1 MDAHE
6 ERQLL
11 SADRRSSPRLLT
23 PAIAISLVLLVASAA
38 AAVTFVTVTGGLH
51 LASSVPPVAVGS
63 NSPTATPAEPTPT
76 PGPTVE
82 PTASPTP
89 SPSATPTPVPTPTL
103 APTPRPAPTSDRYA
117 LLTPCPDKP
126 DCYLYT
132 IRAGDNLQSIAN
144 YFGIPYPTVRELN
157 PNLRIPI
164 HSGDVI
170 VLPPPTR

>member
-11 SADRRSSPRLLT
+11 SADRRPGSRLLT
-23 PAIAISLVLLVASAA
+23 PAIALSLALLVASAA
-38 AAVTFVTVTGGLH
+38 AAITFVTATGGLR
-51 LASSVPPVAVGS
+51 LASSVPPVAVAS
-63 NSPTATPAEPTPT
+63 HTPSPTAAEPTPT
-76 PGPTVE
+76 PDQTTE
-82 PTASPTP
+82 PTASPEP
-89 SPSATPTPVPTPTL
+89 SPTPTVVPTPTL
-103 APTPRPAPTSDRYA
+103 APTPTPAPTSSRYA

-144 YFGIPYPTVRELN
+144 YFGIPYATVRQLN

-164 HSGDVI
+164 HVGDVVI
-170 VLPPPTR
+170 LPPPTR

>member
-1 MDAHE
+1 MDANE

-11 SADRRSSPRLLT
+11 SADRRSGPRLVT

-38 AAVTFVTVTGGLH
+38 AAISFVAATGGLR
-51 LASSVPPVAVGS
+51 LAGSVPSPVAIASGAPS
-63 NSPTATPAEPTPT
+63 PTPSGATETPTSTPTAEPTPSPTPSLTPAPTPTLEPTATP
-76 PGPTVE
+76 G
-82 PTASPTP
+82 
-89 SPSATPTPVPTPTL
+89 
-103 APTPRPAPTSDRYA
+103 PTSDRYA

-144 YFGIPYPTVRELN
+144 YFGVPYTTVRQLN

-164 HSGDVI
+164 HRGDIV

>member
-11 SADRRSSPRLLT
+11 SADRRSGPRLLT

-38 AAVTFVTVTGGLH
+38 AAIAFVTVTGGLR
-51 LASSVPPVAVGS
+51 LASSVPPVAVAS
-63 NSPTATPAEPTPT
+63 SSPSPTPLEPTPT
-76 PGPTVE
+76 PGQTLEPTV
-82 PTASPTP
+82 SPTP
-89 SPSATPTPVPTPTL
+89 APTPTPTLTL
-103 APTPRPAPTSDRYA
+103 APTPTPAPTSDRYA

-132 IRAGDNLQSIAN
+132 IRAGDNLQSIAS
-144 YFGIPYPTVRELN
+144 YFGIPYSTVRKLN

-164 HSGDVI
+164 HTGDVVI
-170 VLPPPTR
+170 LPPPTR

>member
-1 MDAHE
+1 MDARE

-11 SADRRSSPRLLT
+11 SADRRSGSRLLT

-51 LASSVPPVAVGS
+51 LASSVPPVAVAS
-63 NSPTATPAEPTPT
+63 SSPSPTPLEPTTTPRPT
-76 PGPTVE
+76 LE

-89 SPSATPTPVPTPTL
+89 VSTPTPVPTPTT
-103 APTPRPAPTSDRYA
+103 APTPTPAPTSDRYA

-132 IRAGDNLQSIAN
+132 IRAGDVLQSIAN
-144 YFGIPYPTVRELN
+144 YFGIEYSTVRQLN

-164 HSGDVI
+164 HVGDVI

>member
-1 MDAHE
+1 MDARE

-11 SADRRSSPRLLT
+11 SPDRRTGPRLLT

-38 AAVTFVTVTGGLH
+38 AAVTFVTATGGLR
-51 LASSVPPVAVGS
+51 LAGSVPSPVAVAS
-63 NSPTATPAEPTPT
+63 ASPAPTSVEPTPT
-76 PGPTVE
+76 PETTVE
-82 PTASPTP
+82 PTATPTPAPTPTPTPTP
-89 SPSATPTPVPTPTL
+89 SPTPTP
-103 APTPRPAPTSDRYA
+103 APSSDRYK

-164 HSGDVI
+164 HAGDVVI
-170 VLPPPTR
+170 LPPPTR